1 MFHSISWLKKKL
13 KQVFKMTP
21 IPFEMDFHSQK
32 NIQCININVFL
43 HDNHRMFTILV
54 SSSFTYHVTILI
66 EWTLGFFEFLT
77 QGVFFAATKI
87 PATAGPRWNKTSLIP
102 SRWNKTTDQLSF
114 GEAKGFESQC
124 SFLRPKHLE
133 IGPRPGPTRKGSIPI
148 PTIHFG
154 VFRIPTQL

>member
-1 MFHSISWLKKKL
+1 MDSWGVYVSFNFVVEKKL

-66 EWTLGFFEFLT
+66 E
-77 QGVFFAATKI
+77 
-87 PATAGPRWNKTSLIP
+87 
-102 SRWNKTTDQLSF
+102 
-114 GEAKGFESQC
+114 
-124 SFLRPKHLE
+124 
-133 IGPRPGPTRKGSIPI
+133 
-148 PTIHFG
+148 
-154 VFRIPTQL
+154 